1 MTELSKNSIVS
12 LVGGETATII
22 KELGRGGQGIV
33 YLVEVCGEK
42 KALKWYLNAPDDKF
56 YRNLAQN
63 IASRA
68 PSDAF
73 LWPEYLTEK
82 QQGSYGYIMKLRPQ
96 NYYEFGNFLLAK
108 VSFKSFTAMLSAAM
122 KICDGFMMLHR
133 FGYSYQDLNDGNF
146 FIDPQTGDVLICDND
161 NVMPQGEKSGIMGK
175 ARYMAPEIVAGGI
188 PNKYSDRFSLS
199 VILFMLFYANH
210 PFEGAKVVACP
221 CMTEAFEKKFYG
233 SEALFIYDPTDKSN
247 LPVRGIHQNVIRRWP
262 VFPQMLR
269 DAFIEEFSKEK
280 LQDPSTRM
288 IEQNWKKIISSVR
301 DSLVVCQHC
310 AEETF
315 VNVSDSTDKCMNCGK
330 DVDLSKR
337 LVINNRS
344 LPLTQNTYIYID
356 EDNTPD
362 GVVTTDSNGFMLI
375 KNISTETWTVETPS
389 GKIKTVAPNEILP
402 VKEGL
407 KITFRVHT
415 VPYKAEIKF
424 MSNNYSSMIVTS
436 SLLPIWINPPGAES
450 NSLKALSGK
459 LSHVVKSQSCIAFMN

>member
-12 LVGGETATII
+12 LVGGGTATIV

-33 YLVEVCGEK
+33 YLVELCGEK
-42 KALKWYLNAPDDKF
+42 KALKWYLNAPGDKF
-56 YRNLAQN
+56 YRNLEHN
-63 IASRA
+63 IASGA

-188 PNKYSDRFSLS
+188 PDKYSDRFSLS

-221 CMTEAFEKKFYG
+221 CMTESYEKRFYG

-269 DAFIEEFSKEK
+269 DTFIEEFSKEK
-280 LQDPSTRM
+280 LQNPSTRM

-301 DSLVVCQHC
+301 DSLVVCSNC
-310 AEETF
+310 GEETF
-315 VNVSDSTDKCMNCGK
+315 VNISNSTDKCMNCGK

-344 LPLTQNTYIYID
+344 LPLTNNTAIYID

-375 KNISTETWTVETPS
+375 KNVSTETWTVETPS

-402 VKEGL
+402 VKVGL

-415 VPYKAEIKF
+415 VPYKAEIKV
-424 MSNNYSSMIVTS
+424 MSN
-436 SLLPIWINPPGAES
+436 
-450 NSLKALSGK
+450 K
-459 LSHVVKSQSCIAFMN
+459 

>member
-1 MTELSKNSIVS
+1 MTELSKNSTIA
-12 LVGGETATII
+12 LVGGGTATIV

-33 YLVEVCGEK
+33 YLVEVCGKK
-42 KALKWYLNAPDDKF
+42 KALKWYLNTPDDKF
-56 YRNLAQN
+56 YRNLEHN
-63 IASRA
+63 IASGA

-122 KICDGFMMLHR
+122 RICDGFMMLHR

-188 PNKYSDRFSLS
+188 PDKYSDRFSLS

-221 CMTEAFEKKFYG
+221 CMTESFEKRFYG
-233 SEALFIYDPTDKSN
+233 SEALFIYDPIDKSN

-262 VFPQMLR
+262 VFPQLLR
-269 DAFIEEFSKEK
+269 DTFIEEFSKEK
-280 LQDPSTRM
+280 LQNPSTRM
-288 IEQNWKKIISSVR
+288 IEQNWKKIISTVR
-301 DSLVVCQHC
+301 DSLVVCRHC

-315 VNVSDSTDKCMNCGK
+315 VNVSNPTDKCMNCGK

-344 LPLTQNTYIYID
+344 LPLINKTAIYID

-415 VPYKAEIKF
+415 VPYKAEIKV
-424 MSNNYSSMIVTS
+424 MSNN
-436 SLLPIWINPPGAES
+436 
-450 NSLKALSGK
+450 
-459 LSHVVKSQSCIAFMN
+459 

>member
-12 LVGGETATII
+12 LVGGGTATII

-56 YRNLAQN
+56 YRNLQQN
-63 IASRA
+63 IASGA
-68 PSDAF
+68 PSAAF
-73 LWPEYLTEK
+73 LWPEFLTEK

-122 KICDGFMMLHR
+122 KICNGFMMLHR

-188 PNKYSDRFSLS
+188 PDKYSDRFSLS

-221 CMTEAFEKKFYG
+221 CMTESFEKRFYG

-262 VFPQMLR
+262 VFPQLLR
-269 DAFIEEFSKEK
+269 DTFIEEFSQEK
-280 LQDPSTRM
+280 LKDPSTRM
-288 IEQNWKKIISSVR
+288 IEQNWEKVISSVR
-301 DSLVVCQHC
+301 DSLVVCNHC
-310 AEETF
+310 SEETF
-315 VNVSDSTDKCMNCGK
+315 VDTSKIKDRCIDCGN
-330 DVDLSKR
+330 DVDLAKR
-337 LVINNRS
+337 LIINNRS
-344 LPLTQNTYIYID
+344 LPLTNKTNIYID
-356 EDNTPD
+356 NDNTPD
-362 GVVTTDSNGFMLI
+362 GVVTTDTNGFMLI

-389 GKIKTVAPNEILP
+389 GKVKTVAPQEILP

-424 MSNNYSSMIVTS
+424 MSNN
-436 SLLPIWINPPGAES
+436 
-450 NSLKALSGK
+450 
-459 LSHVVKSQSCIAFMN
+459 

>member
-1 MTELSKNSIVS
+1 M
-12 LVGGETATII
+12 
-22 KELGRGGQGIV
+22 
-33 YLVEVCGEK
+33 
-42 KALKWYLNAPDDKF
+42 KWYLNAPDDKF
-56 YRNLAQN
+56 YRNLQQN
-63 IASRA
+63 IASGA
-68 PSDAF
+68 PSAAF
-73 LWPEYLTEK
+73 LWPEFLTEK

-122 KICDGFMMLHR
+122 KICNGFMMLHR

-188 PNKYSDRFSLS
+188 PDKYSDRFSLS

-221 CMTEAFEKKFYG
+221 CMTESFEKRFYG

-262 VFPQMLR
+262 VFPQLLR
-269 DAFIEEFSKEK
+269 DTFIEEFSQEK
-280 LQDPSTRM
+280 LKDPSTRM
-288 IEQNWKKIISSVR
+288 IEQNWEKVISSVR
-301 DSLVVCQHC
+301 DSLVVCNHC
-310 AEETF
+310 SEETF
-315 VNVSDSTDKCMNCGK
+315 VDTSKIKDRCIDCGN
-330 DVDLSKR
+330 DVDLAKR
-337 LVINNRS
+337 LIINNRS
-344 LPLTQNTYIYID
+344 LPLTNKTNIYID
-356 EDNTPD
+356 NDNTPD
-362 GVVTTDSNGFMLI
+362 GVVTTDANGFMLI

-389 GKIKTVAPNEILP
+389 GKVKTVAPQEILP

-424 MSNNYSSMIVTS
+424 MSNN
-436 SLLPIWINPPGAES
+436 
-450 NSLKALSGK
+450 
-459 LSHVVKSQSCIAFMN
+459 

>member
-12 LVGGETATII
+12 LVGGGTATII

-56 YRNLAQN
+56 YRNLQQN
-63 IASRA
+63 IASGA
-68 PSDAF
+68 PSAAF
-73 LWPEYLTEK
+73 LWPEFLTEK

-122 KICDGFMMLHR
+122 KICNGFMMLHR

-188 PNKYSDRFSLS
+188 PDKYSDRFSLS

-221 CMTEAFEKKFYG
+221 CMTESFEKRFYG

-262 VFPQMLR
+262 VFPQLLR
-269 DAFIEEFSKEK
+269 DTFIEEFSQEK
-280 LQDPSTRM
+280 LKNPSTRM
-288 IEQNWKKIISSVR
+288 IEQNWEKVISSVR
-301 DSLVVCQHC
+301 DSLVVCNHC
-310 AEETF
+310 SEETF
-315 VNVSDSTDKCMNCGK
+315 VDTSKIKDRCIDCGN
-330 DVDLSKR
+330 DVDLAKR
-337 LVINNRS
+337 LIINNRS
-344 LPLTQNTYIYID
+344 LPLTNKTNIYID
-356 EDNTPD
+356 NDNTPD
-362 GVVTTDSNGFMLI
+362 GVVTTDANGFMLI

-389 GKIKTVAPNEILP
+389 GKVKTVAPQEILP

-424 MSNNYSSMIVTS
+424 MSNN
-436 SLLPIWINPPGAES
+436 
-450 NSLKALSGK
+450 
-459 LSHVVKSQSCIAFMN
+459 

>member
-1 MTELSKNSIVS
+1 MTELSKNSTIA
-12 LVGGETATII
+12 LVGGGTETIV

-56 YRNLAQN
+56 YRNLEHN
-63 IASRA
+63 IASGA

-122 KICDGFMMLHR
+122 RICDGFMMLHR

-188 PNKYSDRFSLS
+188 PDKYSDRFSLS

-221 CMTEAFEKKFYG
+221 CMTESFEKRFYG
-233 SEALFIYDPTDKSN
+233 SEALFIYDPIDKSN

-262 VFPQMLR
+262 VFPQLLR
-269 DAFIEEFSKEK
+269 DTFIEEFSKEK
-280 LQDPSTRM
+280 LQNPSSRM
-288 IEQNWKKIISSVR
+288 IEQNWKKIISTVR
-301 DSLVVCQHC
+301 DSLVVCRHC

-315 VNVSDSTDKCMNCGK
+315 VNISNTTDKCMNCGK

-344 LPLTQNTYIYID
+344 LPLINKTAIYID

-375 KNISTETWTVETPS
+375 KNVSTETWTVETPS

-415 VPYKAEIKF
+415 VPYKAEIKV
-424 MSNNYSSMIVTS
+424 MSNN
-436 SLLPIWINPPGAES
+436 
-450 NSLKALSGK
+450 
-459 LSHVVKSQSCIAFMN
+459 

>member
-12 LVGGETATII
+12 LVGGGTATIV

-56 YRNLAQN
+56 YRNLEHN
-63 IASRA
+63 IASGA

-73 LWPEYLTEK
+73 LWPEFLTEK

-122 KICDGFMMLHR
+122 RICDGFMMLHR

-188 PNKYSDRFSLS
+188 PDKYSDRFSLS

-221 CMTEAFEKKFYG
+221 CMTESFEKRFYG

-262 VFPQMLR
+262 AFPQILR
-269 DAFIEEFSKEK
+269 DTFIEEFSKEK
-280 LQDPSTRM
+280 LQNPSSRM
-288 IEQNWKKIISSVR
+288 IEQNWKKIISTIR
-301 DSLVVCQHC
+301 DSLVVCHHC

-315 VNVSDSTDKCMNCGK
+315 VNISNTTDKCMNCGK

-337 LVINNRS
+337 LVIKNRS
-344 LPLTQNTYIYID
+344 LPLINKTSIYID

-375 KNISTETWTVETPS
+375 KNVSTETWTVETPS

-415 VPYKAEIKF
+415 VPYKAEIKV
-424 MSNNYSSMIVTS
+424 MSNN
-436 SLLPIWINPPGAES
+436 
-450 NSLKALSGK
+450 
-459 LSHVVKSQSCIAFMN
+459 

>member
-56 YRNLAQN
+56 YRNLDQN
-63 IASRA
+63 IASGA

-188 PNKYSDRFSLS
+188 PDKYSDRFSLS

-280 LQDPSTRM
+280 LQDPCTRM

-415 VPYKAEIKF
+415 MPYKAEIKF
-424 MSNNYSSMIVTS
+424 MSNN
-436 SLLPIWINPPGAES
+436 
-450 NSLKALSGK
+450 
-459 LSHVVKSQSCIAFMN
+459 

>member
-12 LVGGETATII
+12 LVGGETATIV

-56 YRNLAQN
+56 YRNLEHN
-63 IASRA
+63 IASGA

-122 KICDGFMMLHR
+122 RICDGFMMLHR

-188 PNKYSDRFSLS
+188 PDKYSDRFSLS

-221 CMTEAFEKKFYG
+221 CMTESFEKRFYG

-262 VFPQMLR
+262 AFPQLLR
-269 DAFIEEFSKEK
+269 DTFIEEFSKEK
-280 LQDPSTRM
+280 LQNPSTRM
-288 IEQNWKKIISSVR
+288 IEQNWKKIISTVR
-301 DSLVVCQHC
+301 DRLVACRHC

-315 VNVSDSTDKCMNCGK
+315 VNVSNTTDKCMNCGK

-337 LVINNRS
+337 LIINNRS
-344 LPLTQNTYIYID
+344 LPLINKTAIYID

-362 GVVTTDSNGFMLI
+362 GVVTTDSTGFMLI
-375 KNISTETWTVETPS
+375 KNVSSEAWTVETPS
-389 GKIKTVAPNEILP
+389 GKIKTVATNEILP
-402 VKEGL
+402 MKEGL

-415 VPYKAEIKF
+415 VPYKAEIKVI
-424 MSNNYSSMIVTS
+424 SNN
-436 SLLPIWINPPGAES
+436 
-450 NSLKALSGK
+450 
-459 LSHVVKSQSCIAFMN
+459 

>member
-1 MTELSKNSIVS
+1 MTELSKNSTIS
-12 LVGGETATII
+12 LVGGGTATIE

-33 YLVEVCGEK
+33 YLVDVCGEK
-42 KALKWYLNAPDDKF
+42 KALKWYINAPDDKF
-56 YRNLAQN
+56 YRNLEHN
-63 IASRA
+63 INSGA

-82 QQGSYGYIMKLRPQ
+82 QQGSYGYIMELRPQ

-188 PNKYSDRFSLS
+188 PDKYSDRFSLS

-221 CMTEAFEKKFYG
+221 CMTESYEKKFYG

-262 VFPQMLR
+262 VLPQILR
-269 DAFIEEFSKEK
+269 DSFTEEFSQEK
-280 LQDPSTRM
+280 LTNPSTRM
-288 IEQNWKKIISSVR
+288 IEQNWEKIISQVR
-301 DSLVVCQHC
+301 DSLVACPNC
-310 AEETF
+310 NEETF
-315 VNVSDSTDKCMNCGK
+315 VAPQATSCKCMNCGK
-330 DVDLSKR
+330 DIDLSKR
-337 LVINNRS
+337 LNIGNRS
-344 LPLTQNTYIYID
+344 LPLTKNTNIYID
-356 EDNTPD
+356 NDNMPD
-362 GVVTTDSNGFMLI
+362 GIVTADSNGFLLI

-389 GKIKTVAPNEILP
+389 GKIKTVNPQEILP
-402 VKEGL
+402 IKEGL
-407 KITFRVHT
+407 KISFRVHT
-415 VPYKAEIKF
+415 MPYKAEIKF
-424 MSNNYSSMIVTS
+424 MSNN
-436 SLLPIWINPPGAES
+436 
-450 NSLKALSGK
+450 
-459 LSHVVKSQSCIAFMN
+459 

>member
-1 MTELSKNSIVS
+1 MTELSKNSTIA
-12 LVGGETATII
+12 LVGGGTATIV

-56 YRNLAQN
+56 YRNLEHN
-63 IASRA
+63 IASGA

-122 KICDGFMMLHR
+122 RICDGFMMLHR

-188 PNKYSDRFSLS
+188 PDKYSDRFSLS

-221 CMTEAFEKKFYG
+221 CMTESFEKRFYG

-262 VFPQMLR
+262 VFPQLLR
-269 DAFIEEFSKEK
+269 DTFIEEFSKEK
-280 LQDPSTRM
+280 LQNPSSRM
-288 IEQNWKKIISSVR
+288 IEQNWKKIISTVR
-301 DSLVVCQHC
+301 DSLVVCRHC

-315 VNVSDSTDKCMNCGK
+315 VNISNTTDKCMNCGK
-330 DVDLSKR
+330 DVDLSRR

-344 LPLTQNTYIYID
+344 LPLINKTAIYID

-375 KNISTETWTVETPS
+375 KNVSNETWTVETPS

-415 VPYKAEIKF
+415 VPYKAEITV
-424 MSNNYSSMIVTS
+424 MSNN
-436 SLLPIWINPPGAES
+436 
-450 NSLKALSGK
+450 
-459 LSHVVKSQSCIAFMN
+459 